1 MSEDINLAYEILK
14 DSYLLSNQK
23 MPINSGGR
31 DMLLRPLDC
40 LVIETLHDYN
50 EQQGRTAF
58 DSVRGAFLEGDEP
71 YPTAGFKQ
79 KNHIQIC
86 VRNPNC
92 IKGFFIP
99 RDVDQ
104 EFPVP

>member
-50 EQQGRTAF
+50 EQQGRPAF

-104 EFPVP
+104 EYPVP

>member
-1 MSEDINLAYEILK
+1 
-14 DSYLLSNQK
+14 
-23 MPINSGGR
+23 MPENYGSS

-40 LVIETLHDYN
+40 LVLETLHDYN
-50 EQQGRTAF
+50 ESQKRPSF
-58 DSVRGAFLEGDEP
+58 DTVRGAFLEGEKP

-92 IKGFFIP
+92 IKGYIVPREPDTNFPIP
-99 RDVDQ
+99 
-104 EFPVP
+104 